1 MDHAAKMAQT
11 ERVEAVT
18 AEALGSDVFARFE
31 REPDTLVIPVVQGLQ
46 PIGLIERNAFLMKIA
61 QPLGHALYFN
71 RSVVEVMDP
80 EPAVVEAPTT
90 GAAQRAFPGGRARLP
105 TLSRKDTE
113 PELTI
118 VGAAFAREHSNDG
131 SEHHRANSF
140 TEYFSYESL
149 FEPVDSFATP
159 LASPASKDPCG
170 VLGLAPDADHQAIV
184 RAYRKLVK
192 QHHPDRLG
200 DVDEATRAAAEIRL
214 HEITAAYRELQRE
227 HQARRSDID
236 SL

>member
-1 MDHAAKMAQT
+1 MLKPAPGSVDVT
-11 ERVEAVT
+11 EVSDTNDRRRHSGGGPPGGSAFNRRRTDNPQSTPASPSPRSVAFEP
-18 AEALGSDVFARFE
+18 LGS
-31 REPDTLVIPVVQGLQ
+31 PT
-46 PIGLIERNAFLMKIA
+46 
-61 QPLGHALYFN
+61 
-71 RSVVEVMDP
+71 P